1 MGGSLDYESGW
12 WKDRLK
18 IGAAVYTSQKLYGT
32 QDKDGTLLLKPGQE
46 SFTVLGQAYL
56 EGRIAEGIN
65 LHLFRQTLNLPYVNK
80 QDSRMVPSTFEAY
93 SLEGRSIH
101 ITDFILSHVIK
112 IKTRNST
119 KFRYISEVAGFSG
132 TDRGLSLAGAHH
144 SISKDI
150 NIGAI
155 TLYAWDLWN
164 TVYAEG
170 NSVWELSDQVAIR
183 LSGQFTAQQSVGEEL
198 DGDFSTHVFGG
209 KAALSYRGIILNFAF
224 SSTGN
229 DSDIRSPFGGYPGYL
244 SLIEKDFDRAG
255 EDAWLLGISYD
266 FSFLGIEGLSAFAN
280 YARGD
285 TQDSGKIAS
294 PDQEEFDLTVDY
306 HFKKGPL
313 KGFWLRFRSAYVN
326 QDGPGGQDI
335 DNFRIIL
342 NYDVPIL

>member
-1 MGGSLDYESGW
+1 METVFAAQPDYLTQERPVPGSVKDLREPLSEAFFEEEIPSFFPRLKQKLEAMPSFWRNSSLALNVRSYYYYKDTTNTRDNEAWTLGGSLDYESGW

-18 IGAAVYTSQKLYGT
+18 IGAAVYTSQKLYGP

-80 QDSRMVPSTFEAY
+80 QDNRMVPSTFEAY

-101 ITDFILSHVIK
+101 NTDFILSHVTK
-112 IKTRNST
+112 MKTRNSS

-170 NSVWELSDQVAIR
+170 NNVWELSDQVAIR

-209 KAALSYRGIILNFAF
+209 KAALSYRGVILNFAF

-229 DSDIRSPFGGYPGYL
+229 DSDIRSPIGDYPG
-244 SLIEKDFDRAG
+244 
-255 EDAWLLGISYD
+255 
-266 FSFLGIEGLSAFAN
+266 N
-280 YARGD
+280 
-285 TQDSGKIAS
+285 
-294 PDQEEFDLTVDY
+294 
-306 HFKKGPL
+306 H
-313 KGFWLRFRSAYVN
+313 
-326 QDGPGGQDI
+326 
-335 DNFRIIL
+335 
-342 NYDVPIL
+342 